1 MAASVQV
8 EKVTSHLNGPI
19 TVLVRGA
26 YALQWQELLA
36 SILENIYMTATRI
49 GYARCSTDKP
59 DLAAQSAV
67 LIALNVT
74 DNQRTTGR
82 SASLVVYLGLR

>member
-1 MAASVQV
+1 
-8 EKVTSHLNGPI
+8 
-19 TVLVRGA
+19 
-26 YALQWQELLA
+26 
-36 SILENIYMTATRI
+36 MTATRI